1 MISDQ
6 LRLAVN
12 AIEVPTPSVFKDP
25 YYFSL
30 VSEFARTY
38 VADQITYI
46 RAQFQASNSPYRESV
61 MAELLELENAIP
73 DMEYAF
79 E

>member
-1 MISDQ
+1 VTIISAFTNT
-6 LRLAVN
+6 RL
-12 AIEVPTPSVFKDP
+12 FKDP
-25 YYFSL
+25 YYLSL

-46 RAQFQASNSPYRESV
+46 RAQFQTSNSPYRESV
-61 MAELLELENAIP
+61 MAELLELENAIS
-73 DMEYAF
+73 DLKYAF